1 MSKKIDLTK
10 KLSEFD
16 LKYLVDRNRW
26 SDLREYAEI
35 HDLPEPAL
43 PSVRDLRRQVPRSQL
58 RNTDSF
64 ADIAKALKVSTSNE
78 ADDGDETPP
87 GSAQPEDRTV
97 FYGKLTV
104 PQLKEEMD
112 SRKAKYEAEED
123 ADGVA
128 LMTYA
133 KDEIKADLI
142 ARLVA
147 DDEDEADD
155 TGDGDDAQ
163 S

>member
-1 MSKKIDLTK
+1 MSKEIDLTK
-10 KLSEFD
+10 KLSAFD

-35 HDLPEPAL
+35 HDLPEPPL

-58 RNTDSF
+58 RK
-64 ADIAKALKVSTSNE
+64 ADGFSEIAEALGVTEEK
-78 ADDGDETPP
+78 DDGGDTTPS
-87 GSAQPEDRTV
+87 GSAQPEDRTA
-97 FYGKLTV
+97 FYTKLTV

-123 ADGVA
+123 GDGVA

-133 KDEIKADLI
+133 KDEVKADLV